1 VLLAL
6 SEGFH
11 AGGLYVLGL
20 IGLGLAFAA
29 GVVALSHQQE
39 RAFSA
44 ALVYVFLGA
53 LVALALSILNVSPID
68 PVDSHGLIERL
79 SELALVVAVFSA
91 GLTVERHIRRRSVIS
106 VVILL
111 AVVMPLTVALIAL
124 FGYYVMGL
132 SIGAAVLLGAVL
144 APTDP
149 VLAGGV
155 GLGPPGSDPVGEPR
169 FSLHTEAAIND
180 GLASPFVVAGLF
192 IATQGGTSWIGEWF
206 WADVVYSVGIAVV
219 LGVAIGAGAA
229 WLVTR
234 ARASGLM
241 SPELDGLAA
250 IALVL
255 FLYGLSEILGSY
267 GLIALFVAGVAF
279 RRYEFDHEINARFY
293 SGADIAGTILELL
306 VLLLLGSMLTREGLS
321 LPGWSGW
328 LLAPLLIFVI
338 RPVLVLASSGP
349 GLASLRE
356 RIFLGFFGV
365 RGVAALFY
373 AAIVAGSGALS
384 SGETEVVVWTTIACV
399 VASIFI
405 HGASST
411 ALSRILLERRR

>member
-1 VLLAL
+1 M
-6 SEGFH
+6 
-11 AGGLYVLGL
+11 
-20 IGLGLAFAA
+20 
-29 GVVALSHQQE
+29 
-39 RAFSA
+39 
-44 ALVYVFLGA
+44 
-53 LVALALSILNVSPID
+53 SPID
-68 PVDSHGLIERL
+68 PIASHGLIERL

-91 GLTVERHIRRRSVIS
+91 GLTVERHIRRRSVVS

-111 AVVMPLTVALIAL
+111 AVVLPLTVALIAL
-124 FGYYVMGL
+124 FGHYAMGL
-132 SIGAAVLLGAVL
+132 SLGAAVLLGAVL

-149 VLAGGV
+149 VLAGDV
-155 GLGPPGSDPVGEPR
+155 GLGPPGSDPLGEPH

-180 GLASPFVVAGLF
+180 GLPSPFVVAGLF

-219 LGVAIGAGAA
+219 LGAAIGAGAA
-229 WLVTR
+229 WVVTR
-234 ARASGLM
+234 ARAREMM
-241 SPELDGLAA
+241 SPELDGFAA
-250 IALVL
+250 IALIL

-267 GLIALFVAGVAF
+267 GLIGLFTAGVAF
-279 RRYEFDHEINARFY
+279 RRYEFDHEINASFY
-293 SGADIAGTILELL
+293 SGSDAAGTILELL
-306 VLLLLGSMLTREGLS
+306 VLLLLGSMLTLEGLS
-321 LPGWSGW
+321 LPGLSGW

-338 RPVLVLASSGP
+338 RPVLVLASSGS

-384 SGETEVVVWTTIACV
+384 AGETEVVVWTTTVCV
-399 VASIFI
+399 VVSIFI

-411 ALSRILLERRR
+411 ALSRILLDRRP